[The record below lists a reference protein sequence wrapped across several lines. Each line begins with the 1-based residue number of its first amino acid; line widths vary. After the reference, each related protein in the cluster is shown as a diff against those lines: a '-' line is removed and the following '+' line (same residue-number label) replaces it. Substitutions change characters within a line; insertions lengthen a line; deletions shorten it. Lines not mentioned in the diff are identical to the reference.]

1 MRKTMYRNSMITWEY
16 NIVKNE
22 YRDAKLHEMRLSRIC
37 CGVHIEGVMILMQG
51 TGICGWS

>member
-1 MRKTMYRNSMITWEY
+1 MYRNSMITWEY